1 MESAAVVSP
10 SSELILENIITKVVQ
25 VPGVKVDRNQFLKEA
40 FVKENA
46 DVSLILKEGPVCAG
60 CSREMLSRM
69 ANKLILKRTSES
81 SVVSFAMGLPGGIA
95 AGVSIPADVAQFFG
109 MSMRLAQELAYL
121 YGAPDL
127 WKDDE
132 LDSDAVKNQL
142 IMYCG
147 VMFGVAGA
155 SAGVRLLSAQI
166 AKTTL
171 KKLPQQALTK
181 TVWYPVVK
189 QIGKL
194 VGVKITKSTVAKGAS
209 KAIPVVG
216 GVIAGGLNFASMMP
230 MAKRLLETL
239 DGASFGYTEEE
250 ILADYQEVQAMADGQ
265 QDAQPEKESV
275 VKNAVGSMA
284 QGMKGLGAGVSG
296 FLSKRKEQAASQK
309 ETPANAA
316 GEILAT
322 IEKLAALKE
331 TGVLTQEEF
340 ETKKAELLS
349 KL

>member
-1 MESAAVVSP
+1 MENAVVVNP

-25 VPGVKVDRNQFLKEA
+25 IPGVRVDRDQFLKEA
-40 FVKENA
+40 FVKENV
-46 DVSLILKEGPVCAG
+46 DISQLLKQGPVCAG
-60 CSREMLSRM
+60 CSREVLARM

-81 SVVSFAMGLPGGIA
+81 SAMSFAMGLPGGIA

-181 TVWYPVVK
+181 TVWYPMVK

-239 DGASFGYTEEE
+239 DRASFGYTEEE
-250 ILADYQEVQAMADGQ
+250 ILADCQEVQAMADGK
-265 QDAQPEKESV
+265 QDVQPKKESV
-275 VKNAVGSMA
+275 VKNAMGSMA
-284 QGMKGLGAGVSG
+284 QGVKGLGAGVSG
-296 FLSKRKEQAASQK
+296 FISNRKEKSGVQK
-309 ETPANAA
+309 EVSANSAD
-316 GEILAT
+316 EILAT

-331 TGVLTQEEF
+331 AGAITQEEF
-340 ETKKAELLS
+340 ATKKSELLS